1 MKYFRQASKR
11 QRQQRAAQT
20 HLEVRRRQI
29 TKEPRARSTRVVRHR
44 CEPAGSGAAST
55 GSRRDFVI
63 GGRSSAVLGGVGCAA
78 TRGHRPKDYQELT
91 DFSTEHSSLT
101 RVICCRLHVAKR
113 FRRSHLRSSDTHD
126 MCSARLQRNTLGQER
141 DSLTGAVNLTNSRN
155 SGLVRTPSTGSAFQP
170 HIGPLGGLLVA
181 APLLF
186 SYHFVC
192 TKV

>member
-1 MKYFRQASKR
+1 MQSRARTDEMKYFRQASKQ

-29 TKEPRARSTRVVRHR
+29 TEEPRARSTRVVRHR
-44 CEPAGSGAAST
+44 CEPADCSGAAST

-78 TRGHRPKDYQELT
+78 TRGHREEFT
-91 DFSTEHSSLT
+91 DFSTAHSSLT

-126 MCSARLQRNTLGQER
+126 MSSARLQRNTLGQER
-141 DSLTGAVNLTNSRN
+141 DRSDSSQPDQLPQLWSLD
-155 SGLVRTPSTGSAFQP
+155 
-170 HIGPLGGLLVA
+170 
-181 APLLF
+181 
-186 SYHFVC
+186 
-192 TKV
+192 